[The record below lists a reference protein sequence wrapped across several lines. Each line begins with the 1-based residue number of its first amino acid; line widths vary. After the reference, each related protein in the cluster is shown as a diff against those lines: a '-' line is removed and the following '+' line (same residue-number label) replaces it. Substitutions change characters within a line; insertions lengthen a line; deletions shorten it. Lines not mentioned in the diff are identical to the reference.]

1 MKELLSTIND
11 WLAAEKKFAL
21 ATVVNTWG
29 SAPRPVGSHMI
40 ISDDMDMAGSVSGGC
55 VENAVVKAA
64 QEVIQ
69 SGQARKLAFGVTD
82 EEAWEVGLS
91 CGGKIQVFVEPFP
104 AFAKTESPL
113 WSKMYQYLIAD
124 QGFALLT
131 HLTEGETKHLLY
143 QPDNKTVGGLNSDA
157 LRQAAKTA
165 YEQRSSQTVEV
176 DGESYFARVFPRR
189 SQLLIIGAAH
199 ITADLVQLAQQFD
212 FETIVIDPRGIFT
225 EKTTFPV
232 PSDQLFEDY
241 PAEILSNFTLDAY
254 TYAAVLSHDPKIDD
268 QALHIL
274 LRSKAAY
281 IGALGGR
288 KSQEKRRKRLLEAG
302 FSAEDV
308 QRIHGPIGV
317 DINAKT
323 PREIALSILAEVIM
337 IQNKN
342 Q

>member
-21 ATVVNTWG
+21 ATVIKTWG

-64 QEVIQ
+64 QQVIQ
-69 SGQARKLAFGVTD
+69 AGQARKLAFGVSD

-104 AFAKTESPL
+104 AFAKTESSL
-113 WSKMYQYLIAD
+113 WSKMHHYLVED
-124 QGFALLT
+124 KGFVLLT
-131 HLTEGETKHLLY
+131 HLTEGQTKHLLY
-143 QPDNKTVGGLNSDA
+143 QPDNETVGGLNSDA
-157 LRQAAKTA
+157 FRQAAKTA

-176 DGESYFARVFPRR
+176 DGASYFARVFPRR

-232 PSDQLFEDY
+232 PPDQLFEDY
-241 PAEILSNFTLDAY
+241 PAEVLPKFTLDAY
-254 TYAAVLSHDPKIDD
+254 TYAAVLSHDP
-268 QALHIL
+268 
-274 LRSKAAY
+274 
-281 IGALGGR
+281 
-288 KSQEKRRKRLLEAG
+288 
-302 FSAEDV
+302 
-308 QRIHGPIGV
+308 
-317 DINAKT
+317 
-323 PREIALSILAEVIM
+323 
-337 IQNKN
+337 
-342 Q
+342 